1 MKGSSTVIPLADRS
15 VVLRETSVKPW
26 VFAVAASSPSMTG
39 NWSGTFRRP
48 HSSAVAT
55 STPTIRLDHF
65 AFQAPVFVHV
75 K

>member
-1 MKGSSTVIPLADRS
+1 
-15 VVLRETSVKPW
+15 
-26 VFAVAASSPSMTG
+26 MTG